1 MSDTSRTVRPTVERR
16 SPDKPSRVLRPTVER
31 RSPDKPSRVLRPTV
45 ERRSPGKPS
54 RVLRPTVERRSPAK
68 ALRRRI
74 GIDVGGTNTDAV
86 LLDGTRVV
94 HAVKTP
100 TTADVT
106 TGITRALHDLL
117 TDRTVT
123 ASHATDAGVTAVMIG
138 TTHFTN
144 AVVQRRDL
152 TQVAAIRIGLPASA
166 SLPPF
171 VDWPEDLAALVR
183 GEVIMVEGGHEYDG
197 RPIVPLDERGLRDA
211 ARRLRGRELTSAAV
225 TSVFS
230 PLNAE
235 CERRAAAIL
244 HEECPELAVTQSHEL
259 GRIGLL
265 ERENAA
271 LLNAALVDLARRTTR
286 AFAEALRASGLA
298 APLYLTQNDGTVMLA
313 ATAEAFPVYSF
324 ASGPTNSMRGAA
336 FLSGLADAI
345 VIDVGGTTTDIGSL
359 RHGFPR
365 EANNVVEVGG
375 VRTLFRMPDLLSLG
389 LGGGSLVQGD
399 PPLVGPASVGYRL
412 VEQGRVFG
420 GATLTATDI
429 AVAAGLVDLGDR
441 RRVADLPVHHVKAA
455 VARMHAA
462 IEEGV
467 DRMKT
472 DARDEPLVAVGGG
485 SFLVPGRLAGISEVV
500 HVPHREVANA
510 VGAAIAQVS
519 GEVDQIFQNLS
530 REEALAQAR
539 QIAEQRAVAAG
550 AAAESLAVVEREDLP
565 LAYLPGNS
573 LRVRVRVVGD
583 L

>member
-1 MSDTSRTVRPTVERR
+1 MRR
-16 SPDKPSRVLRPTVER
+16 V
-31 RSPDKPSRVLRPTV
+31 
-45 ERRSPGKPS
+45 
-54 RVLRPTVERRSPAK
+54 
-68 ALRRRI
+68 

-86 LLDGTRVV
+86 LLDGDTVV

-106 TGITRALHDLL
+106 RGITTALHELL
-117 TDRTVT
+117 T
-123 ASHATDAGVTAVMIG
+123 ATRSAAPIDAVMIG

-144 AVVQRRDL
+144 AVVQRGDL
-152 TQVAAIRIGLPASA
+152 TRVAAVRIGLPASA

-183 GEVIMVEGGHEYDG
+183 GEVAMIAGGHEYDG
-197 RPIVPLDERGLRDA
+197 RPIVPFDARAMREA
-211 ARRLRGRELTSAAV
+211 ARRIRAAGIASV
-225 TSVFS
+225 GIAAVFS

-235 CERRAAAIL
+235 CETQAAEIL
-244 HEECPELAVTQSHEL
+244 REECPDIAVTLSHQL

-265 ERENAA
+265 ERENAT

-286 AFAEALRASGLA
+286 AFTDALAASGLR

-345 VIDVGGTTTDIGSL
+345 VIDVGGTTTDVGSL
-359 RHGFPR
+359 RRGFPR

-389 LGGGSLVQGD
+389 LGGGSLVGD
-399 PPLVGPASVGYRL
+399 DGRRVGPQSVGYRL
-412 VEQGRVFG
+412 VDDGRVFG
-420 GATLTATDI
+420 GSTLTATDV
-429 AVAAGLVDLGDR
+429 AVAAGLIDLGDR
-441 RRVADLPVHHVKAA
+441 RRVADLPADLVKTSML
-455 VARMHAA
+455 RMHAM
-462 IEEGV
+462 IEEAV

-472 DARDEPLVAVGGG
+472 DAREEPLIAVGGG
-485 SFLVPGRLAGISEVV
+485 CFLVPERLPGVSDVV
-500 HVPHREVANA
+500 HVRHQSVANA

-530 REEALAQAR
+530 REAAIAEARRA
-539 QIAEQRAVAAG
+539 AEQRAVAGG
-550 AAAESLAVVEREDLP
+550 ADAATLQLVEVEDLP

-583 L
+583 VAERG